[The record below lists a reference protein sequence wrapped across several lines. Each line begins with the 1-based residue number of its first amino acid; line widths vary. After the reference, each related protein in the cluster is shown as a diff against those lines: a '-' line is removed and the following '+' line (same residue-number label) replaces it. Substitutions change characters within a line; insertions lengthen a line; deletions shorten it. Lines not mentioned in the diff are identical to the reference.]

1 MISSKHLQNIFS
13 FSKPQCN
20 SSGSCDDT
28 NIWKCHPLRNIIWGI
43 VPGFLLGIGT
53 IGTFP
58 PVINLNPAPLPISI
72 SCSFLTLHLIFSL
85 FRTGPHSSACLSR
98 ITQSCSVSPLT
109 LATLCPAPPLGVR
122 VFTLIL
128 WSPRPLTLWP
138 GCTSHQQSLNQAQ
151 VNLKS
156 FCPSKINWI
165 VCRCWL

>member
-85 FRTGPHSSACLSR
+85 QDGATFLSLPQQDNPELLSFPAHTGNTVSSSASGGESLHSDPLITPPSDSVAGVHFSPAKSKSSSGKPQEFLSQQNKLDCL
-98 ITQSCSVSPLT
+98 
-109 LATLCPAPPLGVR
+109 PAVD
-122 VFTLIL
+122 
-128 WSPRPLTLWP
+128 
-138 GCTSHQQSLNQAQ
+138 
-151 VNLKS
+151 
-156 FCPSKINWI
+156 
-165 VCRCWL
+165 